1 VQDGT
6 YEDFDDDDDDDQSN
20 KIEDYSV
27 EHAYD

>member
-1 VQDGT
+1 MQDGT

-27 EHAYD
+27 KHAYD

>member
-6 YEDFDDDDDDDQSN
+6 YENFDDDDDDDQSN

>member
-27 EHAYD
+27 KHAYD

>member
-1 VQDGT
+1 MQDGT
-6 YEDFDDDDDDDQSN
+6 YENFDDDDDDDQSN